1 MVFLI
6 VLLWSMSFGVA
17 LLFQAGL
24 LRSALDATALMLSS
38 LVVGYILTIFYEN
51 RRYRTYINWMQI
63 QKRET
68 ECKGV

>member
-1 MVFLI
+1 
-6 VLLWSMSFGVA
+6 MSFGVA